1 MLLAHLELKSQSVLL
16 LTQLEAE
23 EDSSLIQE
31 LKDLIHADGT
41 LSKWQASHR
50 RPLLLQTIQNSQGI
64 GFSEP
69 GTAVLCKRFGK

>member
-41 LSKWQASHR
+41 LSK
-50 RPLLLQTIQNSQGI
+50 
-64 GFSEP
+64 
-69 GTAVLCKRFGK
+69 